1 MCYFVLRRFEDMF
14 QETMLQLKLLI
25 NSPHSPY

>member
-1 MCYFVLRRFEDMF
+1 MF